1 MTETKDEANASQV
14 CYIQI
19 LHLQGDHLFLLA
31 MDISFCFNRAIGE
44 LLT

>member
-14 CYIQI
+14 RYVHFV
-19 LHLQGDHLFLLA
+19 HLQGVRFSILA
-31 MDISFCFNRAIGE
+31 MDLFLCFNGE